1 MARNRFPIPAA
12 LAAALA
18 LAAGAALAAMTMS
31 GEEPVEKKQTVVKL
45 KVASDAG
52 ADAIVLDDLHEL
64 EVGESR
70 SFTTDTGK
78 LVVATRTEKGFELD
92 VDGKT
97 IEISDFAGELGDM
110 MVWHS
115 KGDGHGEGGE
125 AGEAGEA
132 HRFVFEKKIEIAD
145 DAEGKTMVWHSES
158 GEGPA
163 RIHVIKRHGEAGE
176 PAGFA
181 FTTGDLPAGAHF
193 GPLSAD
199 FWIGRLE
206 KTDAFQELDEAS
218 REIVRRALREAA
230 AKGPTGPGLLV
241 LDVEEKQ

>member
-97 IEISDFAGELGDM
+97 IEISDFAGELGD
-110 MVWHS
+110 
-115 KGDGHGEGGE
+115 DGLAFEGRRSWGGRRGRGGRRGAPVRLREEDRDRRRRRGQDHGLALGG
-125 AGEAGEA
+125 
-132 HRFVFEKKIEIAD
+132 RR
-145 DAEGKTMVWHSES
+145 
-158 GEGPA
+158 GP
-163 RIHVIKRHGEAGE
+163 
-176 PAGFA
+176 
-181 FTTGDLPAGAHF
+181 GAH
-193 GPLSAD
+193 PRHQA
-199 FWIGRLE
+199 
-206 KTDAFQELDEAS
+206 A
-218 REIVRRALREAA
+218 RRS
-230 AKGPTGPGLLV
+230 G
-241 LDVEEKQ
+241 